1 MDPANSRR
9 RKGPTAA
16 SRLNQS
22 KMKKRIHNKKSLEPY
37 RKKLRHHGTTAEAY
51 LWTHLQQKKLE
62 GRKFRRQHSILNFI
76 VDFYCAEERLV
87 IELDGLYHMNPTNEE
102 KDTIRTK
109 KLEEVGMRVIRFEN
123 RSVFE
128 NLEWVLEEI
137 KKHFKND
144 GSPRLR
150 SRGSTPP

>member
-1 MDPANSRR
+1 
-9 RKGPTAA
+9 
-16 SRLNQS
+16 
-22 KMKKRIHNKKSLEPY
+22 MKRRIHNRKPLEPY

-87 IELDGLYHMNPTNEE
+87 IELDGQGHMNPTAEE
-102 KDTIRTK
+102 KDALRTK
-109 KLEEVGMRVIRFEN
+109 RLEELNIKVVRFEN
-123 RSVFE
+123 KTVFD
-128 NLEWVLEEI
+128 NLDWVLEEI
-137 KKHFKND
+137 KRNFRSD
-144 GSPRLR
+144 GPPRLR

>member
-1 MDPANSRR
+1 
-9 RKGPTAA
+9 
-16 SRLNQS
+16 
-22 KMKKRIHNKKSLEPY
+22 MKKKIHNRKPLEPY

-51 LWTHLQQKKLE
+51 LWMHLQKKKLE

-87 IELDGLYHMNPTNEE
+87 IELDGQYHMNPTNQE
-102 KDTIRTK
+102 KDSVRTK
-109 KLEEVGMRVIRFEN
+109 RLEELNMRVLRFEN
-123 RSVFE
+123 KTVFD

-137 KKHFKND
+137 KKNFRN
-144 GSPRLR
+144 GPPRLR

>member
-1 MDPANSRR
+1 
-9 RKGPTAA
+9 
-16 SRLNQS
+16 
-22 KMKKRIHNKKSLEPY
+22 MKRRIHNKKSLEPY

-62 GRKFRRQHSILNFI
+62 GRKFRRQHSILNYI

-137 KKHFKND
+137 KRHFKSD

>member
-1 MDPANSRR
+1 
-9 RKGPTAA
+9 
-16 SRLNQS
+16 
-22 KMKKRIHNKKSLEPY
+22 MKRRIHNKKSLEPY
-37 RKKLRHHGTTAEAY
+37 RKKLRGNGTSAEAY

-62 GRKFRRQHSILNFI
+62 GRKFRRQHSVLNFI
-76 VDFYCAEERLV
+76 VDFYCAKERLV
-87 IELDGLYHMNPTNEE
+87 VELDGQYHMNPTNEE
-102 KDTIRTK
+102 KDAVRTK
-109 KLEEVGMRVIRFEN
+109 KLEEMGLKVIRFEN

-137 KKHFKND
+137 KRHFKSD